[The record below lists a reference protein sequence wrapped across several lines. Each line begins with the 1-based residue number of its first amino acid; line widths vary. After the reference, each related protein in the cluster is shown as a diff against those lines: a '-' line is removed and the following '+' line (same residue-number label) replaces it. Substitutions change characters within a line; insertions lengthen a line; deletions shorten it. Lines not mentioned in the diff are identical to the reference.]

1 MTDYSARRKAMVD
14 GHVRPADVTKYP
26 IIAAM
31 LDVPRE
37 AYVPDQMR
45 DLAYVGEH
53 LTLGGGRVV
62 LDPRVFAKLL
72 DALDIGPR
80 DLVLDIG
87 PAFGYSSAVIGR
99 MAEAVVAVEED
110 AAMATEAQAA
120 LAEHNADNVAVV
132 EAPLAIGAPQQGP
145 YDAILIEGGV
155 EQVPQAI
162 LDQIKEGGRIAAIFM
177 EGALG
182 EARVGYRTGGRV
194 SWRFAFNAT
203 APLLPGYLA
212 ERVFAL

>member
-53 LTLGGGRVV
+53 LALGGGRVV

-87 PAFGYSSAVIGR
+87 PSLGYSSAVIGR

-162 LDQIKEGGRIAAIFM
+162 LDQIKDGGRIAAIFM

>member
-1 MTDYSARRKAMVD
+1 M
-14 GHVRPADVTKYP
+14 
-26 IIAAM
+26 
-31 LDVPRE
+31 
-37 AYVPDQMR
+37 
-45 DLAYVGEH
+45 
-53 LTLGGGRVV
+53 
-62 LDPRVFAKLL
+62 
-72 DALDIGPR
+72 
-80 DLVLDIG
+80 
-87 PAFGYSSAVIGR
+87 
-99 MAEAVVAVEED
+99 AVE
-110 AAMATEAQAA
+110 AQSA

-132 EAPLAIGAPQQGP
+132 EAPLATGAPQQGP

-155 EQVPQAI
+155 EQVPPAI

-182 EARVGYRTGGRV
+182 EARIGYRTGGRV